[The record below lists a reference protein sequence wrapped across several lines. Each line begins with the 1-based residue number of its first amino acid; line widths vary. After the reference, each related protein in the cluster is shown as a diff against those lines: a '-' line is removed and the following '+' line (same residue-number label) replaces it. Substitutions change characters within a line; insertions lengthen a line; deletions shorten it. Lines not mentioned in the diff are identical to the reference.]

1 MAEVVRPAWLPEG
14 LYEQWLLAYTEAGGA
29 AVPGSENYATELV
42 RASAEYDSYFP
53 GLRREDGALRY
64 TTNPERTYF
73 DNINSFRNTI
83 EGLGMKADIFGEEYI
98 ALIEGDTSPA
108 EFAMRAS
115 ALQERVL
122 GAGAGIRDWY
132 ATNYGI
138 NMTDQGILAA
148 LMSERIDTAILLKQI
163 TMAEIG
169 GEASVYDMDITTGF
183 VNALEEAGMT
193 REDAQ
198 RFFGSAN
205 LLMPMLSQL
214 AARHGDPNDEF
225 DIMELAGAGGY
236 LPDLENIGADIT
248 RLQAQEASTFTGG
261 AGVDIVRGR
270 TGAVTGLLDI

>member
-1 MAEVVRPAWLPEG
+1 M
-14 LYEQWLLAYTEAGGA
+14 TE
-29 AVPGSENYATELV
+29 
-42 RASAEYDSYFP
+42 
-53 GLRREDGALRY
+53 
-64 TTNPERTYF
+64 
-73 DNINSFRNTI
+73 
-83 EGLGMKADIFGEEYI
+83 
-98 ALIEGDTSPA
+98 
-108 EFAMRAS
+108 
-115 ALQERVL
+115 
-122 GAGAGIRDWY
+122 
-132 ATNYGI
+132 
-138 NMTDQGILAA
+138 QGILASI
-148 LMSERIDTAILLKQI
+148 MSERVDTAVLNKQM

-193 REDAQ
+193 REDAN

-225 DIMELAGAGGY
+225 DIMELAAAGGY
-236 LPDLENIGADIT
+236 LPDLENIAGDIT